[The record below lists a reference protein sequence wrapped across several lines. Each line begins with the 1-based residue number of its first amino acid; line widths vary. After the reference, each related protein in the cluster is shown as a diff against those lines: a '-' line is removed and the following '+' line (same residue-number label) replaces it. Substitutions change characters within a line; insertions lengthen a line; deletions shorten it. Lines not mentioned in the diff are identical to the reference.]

1 MVSLQTLKE
10 YEFKDINEYFDYI
23 LKSLINGQRKQV
35 ITLAKQLSTTQKVDA
50 IEYLEDYASKLASE
64 CKNIILNTI

>member
-10 YEFKDINEYFDYI
+10 YEFKNINEYFEYI
-23 LKSLINGQRKQV
+23 LNSLINGQRKQA
-35 ITLAKQLSTTQKVDA
+35 ITLAKRLSMVQKVDA

-64 CKNIILNTI
+64 CKSIILNTI